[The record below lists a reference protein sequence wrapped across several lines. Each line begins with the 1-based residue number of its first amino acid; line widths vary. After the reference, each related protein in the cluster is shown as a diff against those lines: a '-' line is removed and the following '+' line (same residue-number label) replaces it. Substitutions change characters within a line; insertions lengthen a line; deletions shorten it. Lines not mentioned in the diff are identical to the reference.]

1 MNVEHDYFGSNII
14 LYGWYCILCYLKFCD
29 GNGPN
34 LCRVKK
40 TTIKIDKKILIVKN
54 HKKDYK
60 TKILLSN
67 GLWDEKKII
76 CEYSLKTQTF

>member
-1 MNVEHDYFGSNII
+1 MNGEHDYFGSNII

-40 TTIKIDKKILIVKN
+40 TTIKIDKKILIVK
-54 HKKDYK
+54 
-60 TKILLSN
+60 TT
-67 GLWDEKKII
+67 KKII
-76 CEYSLKTQTF
+76 KQKFCCQMDFEMKKR